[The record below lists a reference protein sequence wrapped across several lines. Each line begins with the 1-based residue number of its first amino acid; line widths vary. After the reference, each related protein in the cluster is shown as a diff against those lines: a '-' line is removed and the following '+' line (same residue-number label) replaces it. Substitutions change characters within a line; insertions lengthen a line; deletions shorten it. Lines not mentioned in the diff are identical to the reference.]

1 MSFFNSDL
9 VRSEMAEVQ
18 RLQEEI
24 YQSVMRF
31 PSMSKVEKLEHIGML
46 ETLLDKQRIL
56 YTRMS
61 LSDDPDAIKMKQQI
75 IDQCE
80 VMGIPKGTDVAVL
93 FANLSK
99 MLTSMRKE
107 VDSTS

>member
-1 MSFFNSDL
+1 
-9 VRSEMAEVQ
+9 
-18 RLQEEI
+18 
-24 YQSVMRF
+24 
-31 PSMSKVEKLEHIGML
+31 MSKVEKLGHIGML

-61 LSDDPDAIKMKQQI
+61 LSDDPDAIKNEQQI

>member
-31 PSMSKVEKLEHIGML
+31 PSMSKVEKLEHISML
-46 ETLLDKQRIL
+46 ETLLDKQRVL

-61 LSDDPDAIKMKQQI
+61 LSDGPDARQMKQQI

-93 FANLSK
+93 FSNLSK